1 MPNSLKWANLALHRY
16 EGVSDSD
23 LLELYVPLLKTGIQ
37 VWDQNDMSK
46 DDLEKRLA
54 SIPKQGLIVRHNE
67 SLSDAVDRVDQKLF
81 GSK

>member
-46 DDLEKRLA
+46 DDLERDWLVFEA
-54 SIPKQGLIVRHNE
+54 RSYC
-67 SLSDAVDRVDQKLF
+67 AT
-81 GSK
+81 